1 MRGLVVFGKLAM
13 PYMLFEEAN
22 LTRFLR
28 RGKLTI
34 RQEARWRF
42 AKRQG
47 DDSPRGK
54 SDAFLQ
60 RVMWL

>member
-34 RQEARWRF
+34 RQEAR
-42 AKRQG
+42 
-47 DDSPRGK
+47 
-54 SDAFLQ
+54 
-60 RVMWL
+60 